1 MKKATNYKDEELTES
16 LVILLERIC
25 DLSMRGY
32 AKEVEKETKAFY
44 NSIPIDN
51 RKKVFLKLKDHILHS
66 EGWFLED
73 LVFFMRVFK
82 VKKVSIEVDKCSTW
96 FGRPSTKV
104 PAKK

>member
-1 MKKATNYKDEELTES
+1 MKKAANYKDEEQTEA
-16 LVILLERIC
+16 LIILLEQIV

-32 AKEVEKETKAFY
+32 AKEVEKKTKAY
-44 NSIPIDN
+44 HNSIPIED
-51 RKKVFLKLKDHILHS
+51 RKKVFLKLKEHLLHS

-96 FGRPSTKV
+96 FGKPSTKV